1 MNEYEKRRLEREE
14 RMKKIAEEDVKEHR
28 RRKVA
33 FYRNP
38 LHWTNNKRRRNHL
51 PVLRGSINKN
61 RIKKYPGFYISREM
75 FSEFEDAV
83 TDAISY
89 HLSSSYFDNFVGE
102 NDLKEE

>member
-1 MNEYEKRRLEREE
+1 
-14 RMKKIAEEDVKEHR
+14 
-28 RRKVA
+28 
-33 FYRNP
+33 
-38 LHWTNNKRRRNHL
+38 
-51 PVLRGSINKN
+51 
-61 RIKKYPGFYISREM
+61 M